1 MTAPRLLTASAGARA
16 EIGGLLLAIVVGLAG
31 CAAPVADR
39 VILLPGSEG
48 RSTGGVSVKTV
59 RSEQL
64 LDKPLAQAVVR
75 TDGVV
80 ETGTATADAVSAE
93 FAELLAQIPPR
104 PRTWTVYFETG
115 SDRLVAASEP
125 VLAEV
130 RDALAKAPAPELVL
144 TGHTDRVGSL
154 PDNDRL
160 SLQRAQ
166 ALKSLLVS
174 MGFDGARI
182 QVAGRGERQPLV
194 ATADEVAEPRN
205 RRVEIKLR

>member
-1 MTAPRLLTASAGARA
+1 MIAQQRWPSQARWRVVTV
-16 EIGGLLLAIVVGLAG
+16 GLLVSLAAGLVG
-31 CAAPVADR
+31 CAAPPSDR

-48 RSTGGVSVKTV
+48 RATGGVSVKTS
-59 RSEQL
+59 RGEQL

-80 ETGTATADAVSAE
+80 ETGTATAESVRAE
-93 FAELLAQIPPR
+93 FAELLAQIPPL

-115 SDRLVAASEP
+115 SDRLVAQSEP
-125 VLAEV
+125 ILAEV
-130 RDALAKAPAPELVL
+130 REALNSTPAPELVL
-144 TGHTDRVGSL
+144 TGHTDRVGSV

-166 ALKSLLVS
+166 ALKTLLVS

-194 ATADEVAEPRN
+194 PTADEAAEPRN

>member
-1 MTAPRLLTASAGARA
+1 MIAHPVLARWRLAA
-16 EIGGLLLAIVVGLAG
+16 GGLLVALVAGLVG
-31 CAAPVADR
+31 CAAPTADR
-39 VILLPGSEG
+39 VILLSGSEG
-48 RSTGGVSVKTV
+48 RATGGVSVKTS

-64 LDKPLAQAVVR
+64 LDKPLAQAVIR

-80 ETGTATADAVSAE
+80 ETGTATAESVRAE

-115 SDRLVAASEP
+115 SDRLVAASQP

-130 RDALAKAPAPELVL
+130 REALANTPAPELVL
-144 TGHTDRVGSL
+144 TGHTDRVGSV

-160 SLQRAQ
+160 SLQRAE
-166 ALKSLLVS
+166 ALKTLLVS
-174 MGFDGARI
+174 MGFDRARI
-182 QVAGRGERQPLV
+182 RVAGRGERQPLV
-194 ATADEVAEPRN
+194 PTADEADEPRN